1 MTDIGQ
7 QRGHR
12 WFAAAYD
19 SMMRSGERRTIGKI
33 RRELLHGVRGD
44 VLEIGAGTGLNFEY
58 YPSEARVIALEP
70 DPYMLKRA
78 QRRLRALDRRNID
91 VRTAPAE
98 HLPFDPAS
106 FDAVVSTLV
115 LCTVGDVAQSLAE
128 VRRVLRPGGELRFL
142 EHVRAEGLPGR
153 LQDIAQPV
161 WSWVGAG
168 CHPNRRTEAAIAAA
182 GFEITRIE
190 RERLNV
196 ALPVIYGI
204 ARAPA

>member
-12 WFAAAYD
+12 WFAALYD
-19 SMMRSGERRTIGKI
+19 LMMRSGERRTIGKI
-33 RRELLHGVRGD
+33 RRELLAGLRGD

-58 YPSEARVIALEP
+58 YPSEARVVALEP

-78 QRRLRALDRRNID
+78 QRRLRVLDRTNID
-91 VRTAPAE
+91 IRTAPAE
-98 HLPFDPAS
+98 HLPFDAAS

-142 EHVRAEGLPGR
+142 EHVRAEGRLGR
-153 LQDIAQPV
+153 LQDIVEPA
-161 WSWVGAG
+161 WSWAGAG
-168 CHPNRRTEAAIAAA
+168 CHPNRRTESALH
-182 GFEITRIE
+182 GGEFEIIW
-190 RERLNV
+190 
-196 ALPVIYGI
+196 I
-204 ARAPA
+204 

>member
-12 WFAAAYD
+12 WFAAAYE
-19 SMMRSGERRTIGKI
+19 SMMRSSELRTIGKI
-33 RRELLHGVRGD
+33 RRELLNDVHGD
-44 VLEIGAGTGLNFEY
+44 VLEIGAGTGLNFEH
-58 YPSEARVIALEP
+58 YPPGARVIALEP

-78 QRRLRALDRRNID
+78 LRRLRTLDRRNID

-98 HLPFDPAS
+98 HLPYDAAS

-128 VRRVLRPGGELRFL
+128 VRRVLRPGGEFRFL

-168 CHPNRRTEAAIAAA
+168 CHPNRRTEAAIRDA
-182 GFEITRIE
+182 GFDIVRVD
-190 RERLNV
+190 RERMNL

>member
-1 MTDIGQ
+1 VTDIGQ

-33 RRELLHGVRGD
+33 RRELLHDVHGD
-44 VLEIGAGTGLNFEY
+44 VLEIGAGTGLNFEH
-58 YPSEARVIALEP
+58 YPSDARVVALEP

-78 QRRLRALDRRNID
+78 MRRLRTLDRRNID

-98 HLPFDPAS
+98 HLPFDAAS

-115 LCTVGDVAQSLAE
+115 LCTVGDVAQSLTE
-128 VRRVLRPGGELRFL
+128 VRRVLRPGGEFRFL

-153 LQDIAQPV
+153 LQDLAQPI

-168 CHPNRRTEAAIAAA
+168 CHPNRRTEAAIRSA
-182 GFEITRIE
+182 GFEVLGVD
-190 RERLNV
+190 RERMNL

-204 ARAPA
+204 ARTPA